1 MKKKTYNIDIPV
13 PCHEN
18 WNEMTPVE
26 QGRFCNQ
33 CSKKVFDFTN
43 MSDGQII
50 HVLEKNE
57 SICGRL
63 QPEQL
68 NRNLYQVPNYRPVFF
83 PLPQLLFGFL
93 AFASPAFVY
102 SQNTTQ
108 MELIKGNVEVSPA
121 NRIIEGKLIDSTD
134 MEPVLFSKVILQ
146 TADGKFIAGAQT
158 EVDGYFK
165 IIVPEVEDDFLYL
178 TFPGYQIRP
187 VIIDLKRDL
196 PVNRNFYVETTDFPR
211 MIVGIIVVTKKEMR
225 KNKRA
230 NKRENQ

>member
-1 MKKKTYNIDIPV
+1 MKKKIYIDIPV

-43 MSDGQII
+43 MSDRQII

-57 SICGRL
+57 SVCGRL

-68 NRNLYQVPNYRPVFF
+68 NRTLYQVSIYRPAFF

-108 MELIKGNVEVSPA
+108 MELLKGNVAVSPT

-134 MEPVLFSKVILQ
+134 MEPVLFSKVILE
-146 TADGKFIAGAQT
+146 TAYGKFVTGAQT

-165 IIVPEVEDDFLYL
+165 IVVPEVENEFLYL

-196 PVNRNFYVETTDFPR
+196 PVNRNFYVETTDFPM
-211 MIVGIIVVTKKEMR
+211 MIVGSIYVTKKEMR
-225 KNKRA
+225 KNKRL
-230 NKRENQ
+230 NKRKNK